1 MRGAG
6 PATDHKQPNHQ
17 AETVRSAGNSIYWPV
32 CEIVLFGVEG
42 SRWRVS
48 ELSYRVSNYPA
59 RLPAA
64 QVDTEIAAA
73 LQVWAAVT
81 DLTFKQKQTGKV
93 KLDLFND

>member
-1 MRGAG
+1 M
-6 PATDHKQPNHQ
+6 
-17 AETVRSAGNSIYWPV
+17 
-32 CEIVLFGVEG
+32 
-42 SRWRVS
+42 S
-48 ELSYRVSNYPA
+48 ELSYRVSKYPA